1 MKPAN
6 KKQNSLSKNH
16 KIFYSLFSFFMEYT
30 HQSSW
35 IIPFIPLTV
44 PMLIGVGLLIFPTTT
59 KNLRRMWA
67 FPSIF
72 FLSIVMILSVDLSIH
87 QINNS
92 FIYQYVW
99 SWTINNDLSLEFGY
113 LIDPLTSIMLILIT
127 TVGILVLIYS
137 DNYMSHDQGYLR
149 FFAYMSFFNTSMLG
163 LVTSSNLIQIYI
175 FWELVGMCSYLLIGF
190 WFTRPI
196 AANAC
201 QKAFVTNRVGDFG
214 LLLGIL
220 GFYWITGSLEFGD
233 LFQIFNNLIY
243 NNEVNIFFVTLCALL
258 LFCGS
263 VAKSAQF
270 PLHVWLP
277 DAMEGPTPISA
288 LIHAATM
295 VAAGIFLVARLLP
308 LFIVI
313 PSIMNVI
320 AFIGIIT
327 VVLGAT
333 LALAQQDIKRNL
345 AYSTMS
351 QLGYMMLAL
360 GMGSYRAAL
369 FHLITHAYSKALLFL
384 GSGSI
389 IHSMEAI
396 VGYSPDKSQN
406 MVLMGG
412 LTKHTPITKTT
423 FLIGTL
429 SLCGIPPFACFWSK
443 DEILNDSWLYSPI
456 FAIIA
461 CFTAGLTAFYMFRI
475 YLLVFEGYLNVHF
488 ENFNGKKNSSFYSI
502 SLWGKEGKFFLKK
515 KMNLLALLTMNNNKR
530 TSVFRK
536 KIYPHRINRNMKSIT
551 RRFIDMT
558 YFGTQKTASCFYP
571 HESDNTM
578 LFSMLLL
585 VLFTLFVGAIGI
597 NFNQEGIDLDILSK
611 LLIPSIDPL
620 HQNSNNS
627 TDWYEFLANATF
639 SVSFVFFGIFI
650 ASFFYKPVYSSLQN
664 LNLLNLFEKNVPKK
678 IVAKIGNVI
687 YDWSYNRGY
696 IDAFYGVS
704 LIVSV
709 RKLAKLNSFFDRQV
723 IDGIPN
729 GVGITSFFLG
739 EAIKYVGGGRISS
752 YILFFLFIFLVI
764 CYCFF
769 LFS

>member
-1 MKPAN
+1 
-6 KKQNSLSKNH
+6 
-16 KIFYSLFSFFMEYT
+16 MEYT
-30 HQSSW
+30 YQYLW
-35 IIPFIPLTV
+35 IIPFIPLPA
-44 PMLIGVGLLIFPTTT
+44 PMLIGVGLILFPTAT

-67 FPSIF
+67 FPSILL
-72 FLSIVMILSVDLSIH
+72 LSIVMILSVYLSIQ
-87 QINNS
+87 QIDRS
-92 FIYQYVW
+92 SIYQYVW
-99 SWTINNDLSLEFGY
+99 SWTINNDFSLEFGY

-127 TVGILVLIYS
+127 TVGIFVLFYS

-149 FFAYMSFFNTSMLG
+149 FFAYLSFFNTSMLG

-196 AANAC
+196 AATAC

-220 GFYWITGSLEFGD
+220 GLYWITGSFEFRD
-233 LFQIFNNLIY
+233 LFEILNNLIY
-243 NNEVNIFFVTLCALL
+243 NSKVNFLFVTLSSFL
-258 LFCGS
+258 LFAGA

-308 LFIVI
+308 LFIII
-313 PSIMNVI
+313 PSIMNFI
-320 AFIGIIT
+320 SLIGIIT
-327 VVLGAT
+327 VLLGAT
-333 LALAQQDIKRNL
+333 LALAQKDIKRSL

-389 IHSMEAI
+389 IHSMESI

-412 LTKHTPITKTT
+412 LKKHVPITKTA
-423 FLIGTL
+423 FLVGTL
-429 SLCGIPPFACFWSK
+429 SLCGIPPLACFWSK

-461 CFTAGLTAFYMFRI
+461 CSTAGLTAFYMFRV
-475 YLLVFEGYLNVHF
+475 YLLTFEGHLNVQF
-488 ENFNGKKNSSFYSI
+488 QNYSGQKSSSFYSI
-502 SLWGKEGKFFLKK
+502 SLWGKEIPKTSKK
-515 KMNLLALLTMNNNKR
+515 KYPLLTLLAMENNERASFFWNKTYKIDVNVKNIISPFLTTMNFR
-530 TSVFRK
+530 TKNTFS
-536 KIYPHRINRNMKSIT
+536 
-551 RRFIDMT
+551 
-558 YFGTQKTASCFYP
+558 YP

-578 LFSMLLL
+578 IFPIFLL

-597 NFNQEGIDLDILSK
+597 PFNQDVSDLDILSK
-611 LLIPSIDPL
+611 LLNPSINLL

-627 TDWYEFLANATF
+627 VNWEEFVKNASFSLSIAFGGIFLATF
-639 SVSFVFFGIFI
+639 L
-650 ASFFYKPVYSSLQN
+650 YKPIYSSLQN
-664 LNLLNLFEKNVPKK
+664 LNLLNS
-678 IVAKIGNVI
+678 VAKRTLNRVLRDKIINVI

-696 IDAFYGVS
+696 IDALYTKS
-704 LIVSV
+704 LTEGI
-709 RKLAKLNSFFDRQV
+709 RGLAELTHFFDRRV
-723 IDGIPN
+723 IDGITN
-729 GVGITSFFLG
+729 GFGFASFFFG
-739 EAIKYVGGGRISS
+739 EGIKYIGGGRISS
-752 YILFFLFIFLVI
+752 YLLLYLVFILSFLLIFLFFYPSSF
-764 CYCFF
+764 
-769 LFS
+769 

>member
-1 MKPAN
+1 
-6 KKQNSLSKNH
+6 
-16 KIFYSLFSFFMEYT
+16 MEYT
-30 HQSSW
+30 HQSLW
-35 IIPFIPLTV
+35 IIPFTPLPV
-44 PMLIGVGLLIFPTTT
+44 PMLIGIGLLLFPTAT

-72 FLSIVMILSVDLSIH
+72 LLIIVMIFSLDLSIH
-87 QINNS
+87 QIKNS
-92 FIYQYVW
+92 SIYQCVW

-113 LIDPLTSIMLILIT
+113 LIDSLTSIMSILIT
-127 TVGILVLIYS
+127 TIGILVLIYS
-137 DNYMSHDQGYLR
+137 DNYMSHDQGYVR
-149 FFAYMSFFNTSMLG
+149 FFTYMSFFNTSMLG

-220 GFYWITGSLEFGD
+220 GLYWITGSLEFRD

-243 NNEVNIFFVTLCALL
+243 KNEVNIFFATLCLLL

-295 VAAGIFLVARLLP
+295 VAAGTFLVARLLP

-313 PSIMNVI
+313 PSIMDGI

-333 LALAQQDIKRNL
+333 LAIAQKDIKKNL

-360 GMGSYRAAL
+360 GMGSYKSAL

-412 LTKHTPITKTT
+412 LTKHAPITKTA
-423 FLIGTL
+423 FLMGTL

-461 CFTAGLTAFYMFRI
+461 CSTAGLTAFYMFRI
-475 YLLVFEGYLNVHF
+475 YLLVFEGYFNVHF
-488 ENFNGKKNSSFYSI
+488 QNFNGKKNSSFYSI
-502 SLWGKEGKFFLKK
+502 SLWGKEGKKGLKNK
-515 KMNLLALLTMNNNKR
+515 IHLLALLTMNNNER
-530 TSVFRK
+530 TSFFRK
-536 KIYPHRINRNMKSIT
+536 KKYPHRINRNVKSIT
-551 RRFIDMT
+551 RLFIDIT
-558 YFGTQKTASCFYP
+558 YFGTKRFPYLYP

-578 LFSMLLL
+578 LFSMLVL

-597 NFNQEGIDLDILSK
+597 SFSQEGINLDILSK
-611 LLIPSIDPL
+611 LLIPSIDLL
-620 HQNSNNS
+620 HQNSKNS
-627 TDWYEFLANATF
+627 LDWYEFLTNATF
-639 SVSFVFFGIFI
+639 SVSIAFFGIFI
-650 ASFFYKPVYSSLQN
+650 ASFFYKPVYSALQN
-664 LNLLNLFEKNVPKK
+664 LNLLNFFEKNVPKK
-678 IVAKIGNVI
+678 IFVDKIINGI
-687 YDWSYNRGY
+687 YDWSDNRGY
-696 IDAFYGVS
+696 IDVFFGIS
-704 LIVSV
+704 LIGNI
-709 RKLAKLNSFFDRQV
+709 RKLAKLNYFFDRQI

-729 GVGITSFFLG
+729 GVGITSFFMG
-739 EAIKYVGGGRISS
+739 EAIKSVGGGRISS
-752 YILFFLFIFLVI
+752 YILFFVSFVLIFLVI
-764 CYCFF
+764 CYS
-769 LFS
+769 LFIH